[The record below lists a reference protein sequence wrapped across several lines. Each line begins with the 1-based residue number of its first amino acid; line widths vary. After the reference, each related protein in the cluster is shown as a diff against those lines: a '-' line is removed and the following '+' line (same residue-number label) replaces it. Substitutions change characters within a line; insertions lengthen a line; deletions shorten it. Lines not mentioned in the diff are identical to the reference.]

1 MVAWLRRALVVV
13 LAVLAAAYA
22 HRPLLGVGF
31 LGDDARTLVELHTT
45 LDEEGALAYW
55 HVDAL
60 HGRPLAAWSL
70 ALSKD
75 LHARQGR
82 YTPGD
87 AGRLRL
93 EGLALLVIAALG
105 LRVSVRRGLAPWTGD
120 EHGRAA
126 GFTAAVLL
134 MVHPLAIPAAAHL
147 GDRGDM
153 LALAFGLWAIAVYLY
168 FRQAHS
174 PLGVAVAWLLT
185 LASAASSPLA
195 YGLPVVLGVLE
206 LASADRHRS
215 LTRRW
220 RTAGTTILA
229 FTVAVLVER
238 GLRAVIGGEASHV
251 AHVDRSPLALLGVAA
266 EKLGVFVLPV
276 NTTGVGVLGYVLAVL
291 AVLAA
296 LHPGFV
302 AARAAPR
309 LWGRILGSWAAC
321 IGALLVLTWS
331 LRSAPAELG
340 DARSLL
346 PGAALMAAG
355 LGVASTAL
363 SGARRTLLPALAIC
377 VYAPLAAGSA
387 ATIEEAALCVGETH
401 AALLEAGEERDW
413 DLSVIV
419 LDPPRKVA
427 GVAALRAADEYALA
441 AAPFLPRAGR
451 PFDVEGMPSA
461 ALRLW
466 SLGPELEAARLRGTT
481 FLVEGTMESA
491 GAADTSDRA
500 VAADMARRKRGAW
513 VALELPRV
521 SPGVGALRWTDVGA
535 SPSGVVFD
543 PWRARALRAIPKSD
557 PTRDLGAPVLRF
569 TPEVGY
575 GGAVLHGGGALDG
588 GPVVGSVA
596 DGHQI
601 LGAWVRGESGW
612 YAEFDLERHLAWLL
626 AGSVRSIWLPGLLAS
641 PEEVHVLAS
650 MPPIQ
655 PAVRPRLL
663 GRDWVFDITVAAPE
677 RALDESTWV
686 LALFDPIAR
695 TYEERP
701 AELDGG
707 RLRFMGV
714 ARTNSVRWSLER
726 RVDGVTV
733 ARGDGVY

>member
-1 MVAWLRRALVVV
+1 MLARLRRALIVV
-13 LAVLAAAYA
+13 LAVLAASYA

-31 LGDDARTLVELHTT
+31 LGDDAQTLVELDTT

-55 HVDAL
+55 HIDAL

-70 ALSKD
+70 GLSKD
-75 LHARQGR
+75 LHAREGR

-93 EGLALLVIAALG
+93 EGLALLVLAALG
-105 LRVSVRRGLAPWTGD
+105 LRVAVRRGLAPWTGD

-134 MVHPLAIPAAAHL
+134 MVHPLAIPAAAHV

-174 PLGVAVAWLLT
+174 PAGVGVAWLLT

-215 LTRRW
+215 LARRW

-229 FTVAVLVER
+229 FTVAVLAER
-238 GLRAVIGGEASHV
+238 VVRALIGGEASHV
-251 AHVDRSPLALLGVAA
+251 ARVDRSPLALLGVAA

-321 IGALLVLTWS
+321 IAALLVLTWS
-331 LRSAPAELG
+331 VRSAPAELG

-363 SGARRTLLPALAIC
+363 SGARRTLLPALAII

-387 ATIEEAALCVGETH
+387 ATIEEAALRVGETH
-401 AALLEAGEERDW
+401 AALLQIGEERGW
-413 DLSVIV
+413 QTTVVL

-427 GVAALRAADEYALA
+427 GVTALRAADEDALV

-451 PFDVEGMPSA
+451 PFDVEGLPSA

-466 SLGPELEAARLRGTT
+466 SLGPELDAARQRGTT
-481 FLVEGTMESA
+481 FLFV
-491 GAADTSDRA
+491 DRA
-500 VAADMARRKRGAW
+500 PATEADRARREHGGW
-513 VALELPRV
+513 VGIDLPRE
-521 SPGVGALRWTDVGA
+521 SPGQGALRWTEEGA

-543 PWRARALRAIPKSD
+543 PWRARALRAIPKSE
-557 PTRDLGAPVLRF
+557 PTRDLGPPVLRF
-569 TPEVGY
+569 TPE
-575 GGAVLHGGGALDG
+575 LALRSQISKDTNPTSG
-588 GPVVGSVA
+588 GPLEAAQLVGV
-596 DGHQI
+596 
-601 LGAWVRGESGW
+601 WVRGDSGW
-612 YAEFDLERHLAWLL
+612 YAEFDLERQLVWLL
-626 AGSVRSIWLPGLLAS
+626 SGSVRALWLPGLLALA
-641 PEEVHVLAS
+641 EEVRVLEDITPLE
-650 MPPIQ
+650 PP
-655 PAVRPRLL
+655 VRPRIL
-663 GRDWVFDITVAAPE
+663 GGDWVFDVTVAAPE
-677 RALDESTWV
+677 RALDASTWV
-686 LALFDPIAR
+686 LALFDPVAR
-695 TYEERP
+695 TYSEHEP
-701 AELDGG
+701 ELDGG
-707 RLRFMGV
+707 RLRFAGV
-714 ARTNSVRWSLER
+714 ARANRVRWSLER

-733 ARGDGVY
+733 ARAHGEY

>member
-1 MVAWLRRALVVV
+1 MVAPLRRALVVV

-22 HRPLLGVGF
+22 HRPLLGAGF
-31 LGDDARTLVELHTT
+31 LGDDARTLVELDTT
-45 LDEEGALAYW
+45 LAEEGALAYW

-75 LHARQGR
+75 MHARQGR

-93 EGLALLVIAALG
+93 EGLALLAIAALG
-105 LRVSVRRGLAPWTGD
+105 LRVAVRRGLAPWTGD

-153 LALAFGLWAIAVYLY
+153 LALALGLWAVAVYLF

-174 PLGVAVAWLLT
+174 PKGVAVAWLLT

-220 RTAGTTILA
+220 RTAGNTFLA

-238 GLRAVIGGEASHV
+238 GVRALVGGEASHV

-276 NTTGVGVLGYVLAVL
+276 NTTGVGVFGYVLAVL

-321 IGALLVLTWS
+321 IATLLVLTWS
-331 LRSAPAELG
+331 MRSAPAELG

-363 SGARRTLLPALAIC
+363 SGARRTLLPALAIS
-377 VYAPLAAGSA
+377 VYSPLAAGSA
-387 ATIEEAALCVGETH
+387 ATIQEAALRVGETH
-401 AALLEAGEERDW
+401 AALLQLGEERDW
-413 DLSVIV
+413 DLSVIL

-427 GVAALRAADEYALA
+427 GVAALRAADEDYLVA
-441 AAPFLPRAGR
+441 ASFLPRLGR
-451 PFDVEGMPSA
+451 PFEVQGLPSA

-466 SLGPELEAARLRGTT
+466 SLGPELEAARLRGST
-481 FLVEGTMESA
+481 FLLAGPAPGSA
-491 GAADTSDRA
+491 SARSEAAVSPETE
-500 VAADMARRKRGAW
+500 RGAW
-513 VALELPRV
+513 VTIDLPGAAT
-521 SPGVGALRWTDVGA
+521 GVGAQRWTGEGA
-535 SPSGVVFD
+535 SPGGVVFD
-543 PWRARALRAIPKSD
+543 PWRARALSAIPKSE

-569 TPEVGY
+569 TPDVAY
-575 GGAVLHGGGALDG
+575 GAAEI
-588 GPVVGSVA
+588 P
-596 DGHQI
+596 
-601 LGAWVRGESGW
+601 GAWVRGEAGW
-612 YAEFDLERHLAWLL
+612 YAEFDLERHLSWLL
-626 AGSVRSIWLPGLLAS
+626 AGSVRSLWLPGLLAL
-641 PEEVHVLAS
+641 PEEVRVVAS
-650 MPPIQ
+650 MTPLEPS
-655 PAVRPRLL
+655 VRPRLL
-663 GRDWVFDITVAAPE
+663 GRDWVFDLTVAAPE
-677 RALDESTWV
+677 RALDASTWV
-686 LALFDPIAR
+686 LAVFDPVAR

-707 RLRFMGV
+707 RLRFAGV
-714 ARTNSVRWSLER
+714 ARTNTVRWSLER

-733 ARGDGVY
+733 ARAHGDY